1 MQPPPKKLEFT
12 LGFLSLAGIFFICGG
27 LGSGVIYFLTL
38 PAVWSVSAFP
48 GILLA
53 LGIILTGGT
62 LGLLLLAFT
71 AIANAVFHIEHY
83 LAQIAHST
91 QRPAPPPRVPAS
103 PVNKQPRQQ

>member
-12 LGFLSLAGIFFICGG
+12 LGFLSLAGILFICGG
-27 LGSGVIYFLTL
+27 YGSGAFYFLSTFSGSPSNAL
-38 PAVWSVSAFP
+38 PA
-48 GILLA
+48 ILLA

-62 LGLLLLAFT
+62 LGLLLLAFS
-71 AIANAVFHIEHY
+71 ALAASVFHIEHY

-91 QRPAPPPRVPAS
+91 QRPAPPRVPTS

>member
-12 LGFLSLAGIFFICGG
+12 LGLLSLAGAFFICGG
-27 LGSGVIYFLTL
+27 LGSGLVFFFSL
-38 PAVWSVSAFP
+38 PAIWSVGAFP
-48 GILLA
+48 AILSA
-53 LGIILTGGT
+53 LGIILIGGT

-71 AIANAVFHIEHY
+71 AIADAVFHIEHY